1 MRSLSVQWK
10 ITLLSGFSLLVTV
23 LVLTGLSFYFSGQ
36 SQQLVSEQSFTSLRN
51 KSQDVVQ
58 AQAERQAIYVQQY
71 LDEATYRAEMLAQSV
86 LFLKFNAEENY
97 TNSSELRGSINEL
110 LRRSV
115 NEFSNIYG
123 AFAVFTPN
131 GLDGEDSN
139 YHDADYVGANE
150 TGRFAPYWSKSGSG
164 EAEQFIISEQEVVG
178 TSANQ
183 WFRCSFNSLDTCVLD
198 PQYATRGDGGQLIS
212 TITIPL
218 KVEGQAV
225 GVMGIDIRLDALQSV
240 ISGVDQNL
248 FSGSGKVSLLSQNG
262 TIVAWDQSSDRLGS
276 KISNSDGL
284 PAELSRWLSQG
295 EELVGWSHDQQ
306 WLLAYT
312 PVGLGQAT
320 WGVVI
325 QLPAQKVLAEA
336 IALDKAIQVQ
346 RDESSWIQL
355 IISAVIASAG
365 LLVVLLAASRLVAP
379 IKQVAERLKDIAS
392 GEGDLTQ
399 RLHVEQQDEVGEL
412 ALWFNRF
419 LDKLQN
425 TISQVVVAVDE
436 VGKTATE
443 AADVAS
449 RTRDGSQS
457 QFKEVDMVATASEEM
472 AQTAEQVVHHT
483 ETAVVAASQADI
495 SAQDGQGVIQASANS
510 MNTLVSRMEAAV
522 PVAKDLESNSED
534 INQILQV
541 IEGISEQTN
550 LLALNAAIEAARAGE
565 QGRGFAV
572 VADEVRQLASRTQ
585 DSVGQIRTVI
595 EVLQQGTRDVVG
607 AIEEGNQLA
616 GDTAEQVGQAVE
628 SLNQITDAVKS
639 IQSMNEQI
647 MHAAKEQQ
655 AVSGEVNRNVAN
667 IRNLSESILSQ
678 AENSADI
685 GERLTS
691 LSTHQQELAGQFK
704 V

>member
-10 ITLLSGFSLLVTV
+10 ITLMAGVGLLLTV
-23 LVLTGLSFYFSGQ
+23 LVLTSLSFYFSGQ

-71 LDEATYRAEMLAQSV
+71 FDEAIYRAEMLAQSV
-86 LFLKFNAEENY
+86 LFLKYNAEENF

-123 AFAVFTPN
+123 AFVVFTPD

-139 YHDADYVGANE
+139 YHGADYVGANDK
-150 TGRFAPYWSKSGSG
+150 GRFAPYWSKAGAD
-164 EAEQFIISEQEVVG
+164 EAEQYIIAEQEIVDSG
-178 TSANQ
+178 SNQ
-183 WFRCSFNSLDTCVLD
+183 WFNCSLDTKQTCVLD
-198 PQYATRGDGGQLIS
+198 PQIAKRGIGGQLVS

-218 KVEGQAV
+218 SVDGEAV
-225 GVMGIDIRLDALQSV
+225 GVMGIDIRLDALQAV
-240 ISGVDQNL
+240 ISEVDTNL
-248 FSGSGKVSLLSQNG
+248 YRGAGKVSLLSKNG
-262 TIVAWDQSSDRLGS
+262 TIVAWDQANNRPGS
-276 KISNSDGL
+276 QFTNSDGL
-284 PAELSRWLSQG
+284 PAELSSWLSTG
-295 EELVGWSHDQQ
+295 NDYVGWSQDQQ
-306 WLLAYT
+306 WLQAYT
-312 PVGLGQAT
+312 PVELGQVS

-325 QLPAQKVLAEA
+325 QLPSEQVLAEA
-336 IALDKAIQVQ
+336 IALDKTIAIQ
-346 RDESSWIQL
+346 RDESSRIQ
-355 IISAVIASAG
+355 IIASVVIAFAG

-379 IKQVAERLKDIAS
+379 IKKVAERLKDIAS

-399 RLHVEQQDEVGEL
+399 RLDVAQQDEVGEL

-436 VGKTATE
+436 VSKTATE

-449 RTRDGSQS
+449 QTRDGSQS
-457 QFKEVDMVATASEEM
+457 QFKEVDMVATAAEEM

-495 SAQDGQGVIQASANS
+495 SAQDGQTVIQTSAQS
-510 MNTLVSRMEAAV
+510 MGTLVSQMEAAV
-522 PVAKDLESNSED
+522 PVAKDLENNSED

-550 LLALNAAIEAARAGE
+550 LLALNAAIEAARAGD

-607 AIEEGNQLA
+607 AIEQGNQLA
-616 GDTAEQVGQAVE
+616 GDTAQQVGQAVD
-628 SLNQITDAVKS
+628 SLKQITDAVKA

-647 MHAAKEQQ
+647 MHAAQEQQ
-655 AVSGEVNRNVAN
+655 AVSGEVNSNVAN
-667 IRNLSESILSQ
+667 IRHLSESILNQ
-678 AENSADI
+678 AENSAGI

-691 LSTHQQELAGQFK
+691 LAKHQQELAGQFK

>member
-10 ITLLSGFSLLVTV
+10 ITLLAGIAV
-23 LVLTGLSFYFSGQ
+23 LATAIVLTGLSFYFSGQ

-51 KSQDVVQ
+51 QSQALVQ
-58 AQAERQAIYVQQY
+58 TQSQRQAIYVQQY
-71 LDEATYRAEMLAQSV
+71 LDEASYRAEMLAQSV

-115 NEFSNIYG
+115 NEFSNIYA
-123 AFAVFTPN
+123 AFVVFEPD

-139 YHDADYVGANE
+139 YHGADYVGANGK
-150 TGRFAPYWSKSGSG
+150 GRFAPYWAKSGSG
-164 EAEQFIISEQEVVG
+164 EAEQYIIAEQEITG
-178 TSANQ
+178 STSNQ
-183 WFRCSFNSLDTCVLD
+183 WYRCSMDSLATCVLD
-198 PQYATRGDGGQLIS
+198 PKNAARGSAGQLVS

-218 KVEGQAV
+218 IIDGQAV
-225 GVMGIDIRLDALQSV
+225 GIMGIDIRLDALQPV
-240 ISGVDQNL
+240 INDVDQNL
-248 FSGSGKVSLLSQNG
+248 FGGKGQVSLLSQNG
-262 TIVAWDQSSDRLGS
+262 TIVAWDQATDRRGS
-276 KISNSDGL
+276 LFNSSDGL
-284 PAELSRWLSQG
+284 PSDLSNWLSAG
-295 EELVGWSHDQQ
+295 NDFSGWSQDQQ

-312 PVGLGQAT
+312 PVVLGQAK

-325 QLPAQKVLAEA
+325 QLPAGQVLAEA
-336 IALDKAIQVQ
+336 YSLDRAIQQQ
-346 RDESSWIQL
+346 RDESSMVQ
-355 IISAVIASAG
+355 IIASAVIAVVG
-365 LLVVLLAASRLVAP
+365 LLVVLLVSSRLVAP
-379 IKQVAERLKDIAS
+379 IRQVVVRLKDIAS

-399 RLHVEQQDEVGEL
+399 RLHVVQQDEVGEL
-412 ALWFNRF
+412 AKWFNRF
-419 LDKLQN
+419 LDKLQT

-436 VGKTATE
+436 VGKTANE
-443 AADVAS
+443 AAGVAS
-449 RTRDGSQS
+449 HTRDGSQS
-457 QFKEVDMVATASEEM
+457 QFKEVDMVATAAEEM

-483 ETAVVAASQADI
+483 ETAVVAANQAEL
-495 SAQDGQGVIQASANS
+495 SAREGQGVIQNSAGS
-510 MNTLVSRMEAAV
+510 MHTLVSQMDDAV
-522 PVAKDLESNSED
+522 PVARELERNSED

-585 DSVGQIRTVI
+585 DSVGEIRTVI

-607 AIEEGNQLA
+607 AIEEGNRLA
-616 GDTAEQVGQAVE
+616 GSTAQQVSRAVD
-628 SLNQITDAVKS
+628 SLGQITEAVKS
-639 IQSMNEQI
+639 IQTMNEQI
-647 MHAAKEQQ
+647 MHAAQEQQ

-685 GERLTS
+685 GQRLTG
-691 LSTHQQELAGQFK
+691 LARHQQELAGQFK